1 METMVA
7 ARAQRPG
14 ADGTTSNHM
23 VDKADKGAKEK
34 VEERRSGIIREDKE
48 RWLAAARVGGVWS
61 NEQRATR
68 ERGGRR
74 RMQ

>member
-1 METMVA
+1 
-7 ARAQRPG
+7 
-14 ADGTTSNHM
+14 M